1 MLKNF
6 EYPAQRD
13 ILPNMLKDFSDY
25 VSNYVKDDK
34 MMNRLKICA
43 EEILVNIVDYSTSK
57 KIYMNLDYLD
67 DKQALKFDFIDE
79 GIPYNPLEEKPE
91 VDIEAEIDERNV
103 GGLGIFLYTTIMDKL
118 EYKFEDGKNHL
129 TTIKYLDKR
138 KGD

>member
-1 MLKNF
+1 
-6 EYPAQRD
+6 
-13 ILPNMLKDFSDY
+13 
-25 VSNYVKDDK
+25 
-34 MMNRLKICA
+34 
-43 EEILVNIVDYSTSK
+43 
-57 KIYMNLDYLD
+57 MNLDYLD